1 MGALLEAR
9 DLSKSY
15 LFGDRP
21 LSILAGLSLVVEESE
36 MVSIVGASGVG
47 KSTLLHLLGGV
58 DRPSSGEVLYRGMPL
73 SGMGNGELAR
83 FRNREVGFVFQFHFL
98 MPEFTALENVT
109 MPLRIGGER
118 PAAARRRSEELL
130 ADVGLAERFG
140 HRPGELSGGE
150 QQRVAIARAV
160 ACTPRVL
167 LADEPTGNL
176 DQETGKATFAIF
188 EKLNRER
195 GLTMLVV
202 THNPELAATAG
213 RCFRLSE
220 GKLAP
225 LHPT

>member
-1 MGALLEAR
+1 MVALLEAR

-15 LFGDRP
+15 IFGNRP
-21 LSILAGLSLVVEESE
+21 LSVLAGLSLVIEEGE

-58 DRPSSGEVLYRGMPL
+58 DRPSSGEVLYRGEAL
-73 SGMGNGELAR
+73 SGIGNGKLAR

-109 MPLRIGGER
+109 MPLLIGGES
-118 PAAARRRSEELL
+118 PASARRRSKELL
-130 ADVGLAERFG
+130 ADVGLGERFG

-176 DQETGKATFAIF
+176 DRETGRSTFAIL

-202 THNPELAATAG
+202 THNPELAEAAG
-213 RCFRLSE
+213 RCFRLSD
-220 GKLAP
+220 GRLTP
-225 LHPT
+225 LQAS